1 LEVVKRISFITFG
14 KAKKVAESSYVNSE
28 SKSFNLL
35 NAVLKLLSDPHVR
48 REVGRFI
55 GKIKLFTEM
64 LTEYFRGNYR
74 EVPMKTII
82 LITAALIYLVSPLD
96 AIPDFLIGIGFVDD
110 GAVIAY
116 VFNSL
121 NEDIESFKNWKEGKD
136 QGSE

>member
-35 NAVLKLLSDPHVR
+35 STVLKLLSDPRVK
-48 REVGRFI
+48 REVGSFFGR
-55 GKIKLFTEM
+55 IKLFTEM
-64 LTEYFRGNYR
+64 IREYFRGNYR
-74 EVPMKTII
+74 EIPVKTII

-96 AIPDFLIGIGFVDD
+96 AIPDFIIGIGFVDD

-121 NEDIESFKNWKEGKD
+121 NEDIESFKRWKEVKD